1 MTPRPNVMEFTPFA
15 HAGKMAA
22 PQAARCSGE
31 ELLSPYNSGSMSVRI
46 GKLKPER
53 RGEGSHVAPITLY
66 RFVPAVMFDLKLGG
80 QAADG
85 SVE

>member
-1 MTPRPNVMEFTPFA
+1 
-15 HAGKMAA
+15 
-22 PQAARCSGE
+22 
-31 ELLSPYNSGSMSVRI
+31 MSVRI

-80 QAADG
+80 QTADG